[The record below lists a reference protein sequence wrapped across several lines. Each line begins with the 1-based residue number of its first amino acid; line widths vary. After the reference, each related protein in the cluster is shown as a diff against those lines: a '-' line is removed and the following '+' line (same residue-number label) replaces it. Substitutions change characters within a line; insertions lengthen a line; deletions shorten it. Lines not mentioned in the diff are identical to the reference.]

1 MPILVHLT
9 PAKNVKRIMRSG
21 IHKGRGVYC
30 LPILQSYY
38 VSHQWLR
45 ELKRRG
51 VRTFVGIY
59 FRVPDEEMVSF
70 GHYGQPHQYIPVT
83 EAIHLLMQ
91 QPDPQ
96 GYEMI
101 IPRSIQAKEIHK
113 VQVVSQVVGWRYLPG
128 VRKRSWCV
136 CPVCVSRGE
145 INSRKKRAQHMLRS
159 MKKKRVN
166 EKISQFP
173 K

>member
-9 PAKNVKRIMRSG
+9 PEKNVKRILHAG

-30 LPILQSYY
+30 LPVLQSYY

-59 FRVPDEEMVSF
+59 FRVPDEEMVWF

-91 QPDPQ
+91 QPDQQ

-101 IPRSIQAKEIHK
+101 IPRSIHPKEIHK
-113 VQVVSQVVGWRYLPG
+113 VQAVSQVVGWRYLPG
-128 VRKRSWCV
+128 VRQRAWCT
-136 CPVCVSRGE
+136 CPVCVSPGE
-145 INSRKKRAQHMLRS
+145 INSRKKRAQHMLRM
-159 MKKKRVN
+159 MKRKRL
-166 EKISQFP
+166 E
-173 K
+173 